1 MKPIFRRENDW
12 VFCPAHFLKQ
22 PRAALSKVPVQFA
35 QQFGAVF
42 VKIGSE
48 LFVFSL
54 LGKIAHFCRRSVSIL
69 LFSHNVYVSFAQ
81 LGFETGNVVPVVFGG
96 CVLKWI
102 SHPVRIVFAAGK
114 DVVGQRVDAL
124 RFVAEAGKD
133 I

>member
-1 MKPIFRRENDW
+1 MYEEVNSCNTCGCHWGFITYWMR
-12 VFCPAHFLKQ
+12 
-22 PRAALSKVPVQFA
+22 S
-35 QQFGAVF
+35 
-42 VKIGSE
+42 I
-48 LFVFSL
+48 
-54 LGKIAHFCRRSVSIL
+54 IFCRRSVSIL